1 MEISL
6 KRNWI
11 QTQAM
16 AALGKMELN
25 SSQKT
30 SLVFVGAFVTAGI
43 VLSTMV
49 FPFWNL
55 IREDVYEDVIIL
67 ANNDGICYVET
78 SDNIPK
84 TIEDCTLNVGDKI
97 IIKFGE
103 GLAWATLVN
112 P

>member
-1 MEISL
+1 MQE
-6 KRNWI
+6 
-11 QTQAM
+11 M

-30 SLVFVGAFVTAGI
+30 SLVFVGAFVIAGI
-43 VLSTMV
+43 VLSTVV

-67 ANNDGICYVET
+67 TNDDGICYVET

-84 TIEDCTLNVGDKI
+84 TIEDCTLNMGDKTT
-97 IIKFGE
+97 IKYGD
-103 GLAWATLVN
+103 GLTWVTVVT